1 MNLAARIS
9 SLATRIA
16 TEIKAVRAEIAA
28 ASLAWTNMDGGN
40 ASSNYG
46 GITAINGGNAT
57 GN

>member
-1 MNLAARIS
+1 MALTTQIA

-16 TEIKAVRAEIAA
+16 TELNTVRAEIAA
-28 ASLAWTNMDGGN
+28 ATLAWTNMDGGN

-46 GITAINGGNAT
+46 SISVINGGNAS